1 MGQRSEVDVFN
12 AGLLGAFTVKTL
24 VANYKERTEY
34 ALLFYSF
41 IHSFN
46 KCFLL
51 PILCQP
57 LFLVLQIKHFK
68 ELKGYGEL
76 EDIT

>member
-1 MGQRSEVDVFN
+1 MGRRSEVDVFN

-46 KCFLL
+46 KCFLSAYSL
-51 PILCQP
+51 PTTV
-57 LFLVLQIKHFK
+57 FGAANKAF
-68 ELKGYGEL
+68 
-76 EDIT
+76 